1 MSYRVRLG
9 LLMAVGLCA
18 QPASAADLPAVKM
31 SGDNRVP
38 ACATP
43 GRLMAYLKS
52 RNKQLDPKFDEVARL
67 YKKHGEALSVRWD
80 FAFYQMIVETNA
92 LSFKRGNGSWG
103 DVKPS
108 QNNFAGLGATGK
120 GEPGETF
127 PDVST
132 GVLGHLQH
140 LLMYAG
146 EHVASPVAE
155 RTRKVQ
161 EWKVL
166 ASWHKTISGP
176 VTYADLTRKWSPKD
190 RGYARD
196 IEAVANRFD
205 ENFCNAPDP
214 APEAVV
220 ASAPVEKPVEK
231 PVERRRFPVN
241 SVEEPQDEKP
251 IRTRS
256 GLGAQEIARK
266 VGEATEGA
274 PKRLTPETA
283 PLANLKIINPSADE
297 EPAKEPEAEEE
308 KVVTEKPRGRRGRRT
323 AEKTPP
329 AQVEKIAAASVP
341 RIEAPS
347 ERKVESRT
355 RKDDGTEPRLAEP
368 VKPAPPPSAVEEQ
381 PAAKEQPAKV
391 ALKLPTP
398 PAATPPAITPPA
410 SKSPEKVEK
419 AEPKDGKRELPQTT
433 VFVPSPP
440 QKPAETVEKSDKEKG
455 VCRVWTA
462 SYGGQKALIIKLVTD
477 GIVNYTVLD
486 VNEGAEEKEAQAYI
500 SAYARGG
507 AVDGRFDTNS
517 AAMDRAFELCP
528 ES

>member
-1 MSYRVRLG
+1 MLYRVRLG

-31 SGDNRVP
+31 SGGNQIP
-38 ACATP
+38 ACTTP

-67 YKKHGEALSVRWD
+67 YKKHGEALGIRWD
-80 FAFYQMIVETNA
+80 YAFYQMIVETNA

-146 EHVASPVAE
+146 EHVPSPVAD

-176 VTYADLTRKWSPKD
+176 VTFAQLTRKWSPGD

-196 IEAVANRFD
+196 IDAVAKRFD
-205 ENFCNAPDP
+205 DNFCNTPDP
-214 APEAVV
+214 APEMVV
-220 ASAPVEKPVEK
+220 ASAPVEKPAEK

-266 VGEATEGA
+266 VGEAVEGA

-297 EPAKEPEAEEE
+297 EPAKEPTADEE
-308 KVVTEKPRGRRGRRT
+308 KVAPETKPQRGRRGRRT

-329 AQVEKIAAASVP
+329 AKVEKIAASSVP

-347 ERKVESRT
+347 ERKVEGRSR
-355 RKDDGTEPRLAEP
+355 KELGDEPKLAEP
-368 VKPAPPPSAVEEQ
+368 VKPAPLPNALEEQ
-381 PAAKEQPAKV
+381 PTAKELPAKV
-391 ALKLPTP
+391 AMKMPAP
-398 PAATPPAITPPA
+398 PAVIPPA
-410 SKSPEKVEK
+410 SKAPEK
-419 AEPKDGKRELPQTT
+419 AEKIEPKEGKRVLPQTT
-433 VFVPSPP
+433 VFVPAPP
-440 QKPAETVEKSDKEKG
+440 QKPAEPEKGDKEKG

-486 VNEGAEEKEAQAYI
+486 VNEGTEDKEAQAYI

-507 AVDGRFDTNS
+507 AVDGRYDSNG